1 MVFVEED
8 FLHLKIQ
15 KKEDVFEDLTTKLTE
30 REREK
35 GSVKQHGDM

>member
-30 REREK
+30 RERERERERK
-35 GSVKQHGDM
+35 R